1 MRPVDPLSVA
11 YSPCL
16 GYDNHIKTIPYR
28 FLKSKSPEEPDM
40 HEINKSQFGQFLS
53 ARRKEKGYTQKE
65 LAQKLFL
72 SDKAVSKWE
81 RGISLPDISLLIP
94 LSDILDVTVTE
105 LLEGKRMETDS
116 SLNTEQV
123 ENLVKK
129 ALAFSEKKPEK
140 SPQQKRKH
148 WLLFT
153 GCCLLVLL
161 ESLACYFIQKHTGI
175 RLFSESV
182 LTMQLLELFFAGYF
196 FLAAKEHLPAY
207 FDENKISAY
216 NDGFFEMNM
225 PGIYFNNKNWPHILR
240 TCRIWSVANAAV
252 FPLFFFGLQWLFPAF
267 WNAAELF
274 LMLAV
279 TLGGTFLPVY
289 YVAKKYAE

>member
-1 MRPVDPLSVA
+1 
-11 YSPCL
+11 
-16 GYDNHIKTIPYR
+16 
-28 FLKSKSPEEPDM
+28 M

-129 ALAFSEKKPEK
+129 ALAFSEK
-140 SPQQKRKH
+140 SRKKARSRKEG
-148 WLLFT
+148 T
-153 GCCLLVLL
+153 G
-161 ESLACYFIQKHTGI
+161 
-175 RLFSESV
+175 
-182 LTMQLLELFFAGYF
+182 F
-196 FLAAKEHLPAY
+196 FLL
-207 FDENKISAY
+207 
-216 NDGFFEMNM
+216 
-225 PGIYFNNKNWPHILR
+225 
-240 TCRIWSVANAAV
+240 AAV
-252 FPLFFFGLQWLFPAF
+252 FWYCLKAWP
-267 WNAAELF
+267 
-274 LMLAV
+274 V
-279 TLGGTFLPVY
+279 TLSKSTRVSGCFPK
-289 YVAKKYAE
+289 AC